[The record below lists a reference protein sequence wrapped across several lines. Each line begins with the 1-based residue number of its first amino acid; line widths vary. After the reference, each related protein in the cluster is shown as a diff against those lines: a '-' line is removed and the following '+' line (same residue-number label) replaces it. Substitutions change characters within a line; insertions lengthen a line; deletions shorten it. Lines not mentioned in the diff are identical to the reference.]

1 MDPIRIGNAWDNCEG
16 LVMLVVPMSSI
27 VPGHKIS
34 FYIGAGSLLAN
45 HVMTSEQART
55 AAAALLAMADEAD
68 KRDGVVR

>member
-1 MDPIRIGNAWDNCEG
+1 MEPVKVSNAWESCEG
-16 LVMLVVPMSSI
+16 LVMLVAPMSSI